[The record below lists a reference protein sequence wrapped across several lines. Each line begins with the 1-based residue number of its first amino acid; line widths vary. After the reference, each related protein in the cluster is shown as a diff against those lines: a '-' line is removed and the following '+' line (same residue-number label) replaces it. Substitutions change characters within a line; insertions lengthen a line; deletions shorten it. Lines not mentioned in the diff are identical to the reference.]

1 MKGFILDSTFKESS
15 IIDNNN
21 DISTISS
28 HSLLNNTIKTYN
40 MPLNENISSYISHH
54 NNIDKLNVYNVID
67 YI

>member
-21 DISTISS
+21 DISTVSS

>member
-21 DISTISS
+21 NISTISS

-40 MPLNENISSYISHH
+40 MPLNENTSLYISHH

>member
-21 DISTISS
+21 DISTVSS

-54 NNIDKLNVYNVID
+54 NNSNKFNIYNIID

>member
-21 DISTISS
+21 DISTVSS
-28 HSLLNNTIKTYN
+28 YSLLNNTIKTYN

-54 NNIDKLNVYNVID
+54 NNIDKVNVYNVID

>member
-21 DISTISS
+21 DISTVSS

-54 NNIDKLNVYNVID
+54 NNIDKLNVYNIID

>member
-21 DISTISS
+21 NISTISS
-28 HSLLNNTIKTYN
+28 HSLLNSTIKTYN
-40 MPLNENISSYISHH
+40 MPLNENTSSYISHH
-54 NNIDKLNVYNVID
+54 NNIDKLNVYNEID